1 MKSRRIIAAL
11 LVLLFPVLA
20 QAQDLKEGFLNAVR
34 KGDVEAVKSYLAKG
48 VDVNAKLNNYG
59 GTALAFACD
68 RGHTEVVKLLIEKG
82 ADVNARDTFYQATPI
97 TWAAQRGHTEIV
109 KTLLDKGATGSKDQ
123 LLMTGLYGHH
133 TEMMKMLLERGGILP
148 ETLTSALAQAEK
160 NEWADVV
167 DLLKRAGAKPTPKP
181 EAKVDKSDDATLKN
195 YEGVYKND
203 QIGDLTFAIKDGKFM
218 GMLTGQD
225 WFTTKAIDKD
235 TFTVVEVDGVNIK
248 FNSEGGKVTG
258 LTLKQGGYTFE
269 FKRVEQK

>member
-123 LLMTGLYGHH
+123 LLMMGLYGHH

>member
-1 MKSRRIIAAL
+1 MKSRPIIAAL

-20 QAQDLKEGFLNAVR
+20 LAQDLKEGFLNAVR

-97 TWAAQRGHTEIV
+97 TWAAQRGHAEIV
-109 KTLLDKGATGSKDQ
+109 RLLLDKGATGSKDQ
-123 LLMTGLYGHH
+123 MLMDGVHGGHI
-133 TEMMKMLLERGGILP
+133 ELVKLLLERGGIIP
-148 ETLTSALAQAEK
+148 ETLTRALAQAEK
-160 NEWADVV
+160 EEWADVV
-167 DLLKRAGAKPTPKP
+167 DLLKKAGAKPAPKP

-203 QIGDLTFAIKDGKFM
+203 QVGELTFAIKDGKFM
-218 GMLTGQD
+218 GILTGQD

-258 LTLKQGGYTFE
+258 LTLKQSGYTFE

>member
-20 QAQDLKEGFLNAVR
+20 LAQDLKEGFLNAVR

-123 LLMTGLYGHH
+123 LLMMGLYGHH
-133 TEMMKMLLERGGILP
+133 TEMMKMLLERGGIIP
-148 ETLTSALAQAEK
+148 ETLTRALAEAEK
-160 NEWADVV
+160 EEWADVV
-167 DLLKRAGAKPTPKP
+167 DLLKKAGAKPAPKP

-203 QIGDLTFAIKDGKFM
+203 QVGELTFAIKDGKFM
-218 GMLTGQD
+218 GILTGQD

-258 LTLKQGGYTFE
+258 LTLKQSGYTFE